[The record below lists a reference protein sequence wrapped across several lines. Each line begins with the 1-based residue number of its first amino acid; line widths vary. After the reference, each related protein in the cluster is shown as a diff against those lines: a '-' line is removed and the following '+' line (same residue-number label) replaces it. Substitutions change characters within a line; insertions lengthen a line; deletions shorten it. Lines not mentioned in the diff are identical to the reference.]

1 VTFLFQC
8 TPALCGCL
16 YANPGTPDL
25 YFVDNNGIRV
35 LDHTGHL
42 IYDIGDFGFE
52 GRTLIPRAGISTVDF
67 FILNPGR
74 VVENLRQG
82 RTTGN
87 DFRPSFRVMMQIQI
101 HNPQQQLFKRSQ
113 PPYATYSVGP
123 YHTTAFTQHPSTYG
137 KWQTL
142 SFVTK
147 KKEKNSTNSPLH
159 KKNGNFSPSYFCC
172 TNVVHYTNPSR
183 QSKCTTISTCY

>member
-1 VTFLFQC
+1 
-8 TPALCGCL
+8 
-16 YANPGTPDL
+16 
-25 YFVDNNGIRV
+25 V
-35 LDHTGHL
+35 LEFPPL
-42 IYDIGDFGFE
+42 I
-52 GRTLIPRAGISTVDF
+52 F

-147 KKEKNSTNSPLH
+147 KKRKTPQTLLCIR
-159 KKNGNFSPSYFCC
+159 KMGIFRLAIF
-172 TNVVHYTNPSR
+172 VV
-183 QSKCTTISTCY
+183 QM